1 MAYDEFEFQLS
12 NAHSIYLPLRKC
24 GPSCGSSYINN
35 DAALKLCPHQHPIQ
49 IGSNESLELGTIVFQ
64 GHVGKTGHIDL
75 TQNLPQCLTCKKE
88 NTWYYYPHLSMGLK
102 WANLRASPS
111 TKCASKKIYRGLA
124 WNHYI
129 LLLEKFIHQGLR
141 CARDPPFFW
150 GWCRDHSTQFFGLLG
165 KAMSFPILEKSA
177 LGMVEW
183 LGLITPIGF
192 EAILES
198 NPTRSLGDEK
208 DHHGDDHIYEWEF
221 SLHVVF
227 RDPGV
232 FQSISGDGMMGWL
245 KKIKA
250 TQPVGVWSLRERKIR
265 SILCFW

>member
-1 MAYDEFEFQLS
+1 MLQ
-12 NAHSIYLPLRKC
+12 
-24 GPSCGSSYINN
+24 
-35 DAALKLCPHQHPIQ
+35 
-49 IGSNESLELGTIVFQ
+49 
-64 GHVGKTGHIDL
+64 
-75 TQNLPQCLTCKKE
+75 
-88 NTWYYYPHLSMGLK
+88 
-102 WANLRASPS
+102 
-111 TKCASKKIYRGLA
+111 KKIYRGLA

-150 GWCRDHSTQFFGLLG
+150 GGRRLDTVFWTPWEGHEFSYLG
-165 KAMSFPILEKSA
+165 KIIP
-177 LGMVEW
+177 GYREW
-183 LGLITPIGF
+183 LGSPRNWF
-192 EAILES
+192 FKAILGF

-221 SLHVVF
+221 SLHVVS

-232 FQSISGDGMMGWL
+232 FQSISGDGMMGWW